1 MKRIAKG
8 NLVVMTAVLVAT
20 IVGSAAQAADAPKD
34 RVVAM
39 YFHRTERC
47 PTCQKMGSY
56 SEEAVKAA
64 FADEIKEGKV
74 AFYSI
79 DFQAAKNAKY
89 VNAYGIT
96 GPTLIVA
103 KISDNKVV
111 SRRNLE
117 DIWEHV
123 RDKPAFLQY
132 VQENVK
138 AALGERTAN
147 SGRNP
152 VISSSR

>member
-1 MKRIAKG
+1 MQRIAASMLF
-8 NLVVMTAVLVAT
+8 LVTATVFGTL
-20 IVGSAAQAADAPKD
+20 AANAVQAADAPKD

-47 PTCQKMGSY
+47 PTCRKMGSY
-56 SEEAVKAA
+56 SEEAVKTA

-74 AFYSI
+74 AFYYI
-79 DFQAAKNAKY
+79 DFQAAKNARY

-111 SRRNLE
+111 SHRNLE
-117 DIWEHV
+117 NIWEHV

-147 SGRNP
+147 SGRNS

>member
-1 MKRIAKG
+1 MQRIAASM
-8 NLVVMTAVLVAT
+8 LFVVAVTVIGT
-20 IVGSAAQAADAPKD
+20 MAANVIQAADAPKD

-56 SEEAVKAA
+56 SEEAVAA
-64 FADEIKEGKV
+64 FADEIQEGKV
-74 AFYSI
+74 AFYYI
-79 DFQAAKNAKY
+79 DFQVPQNAKY
-89 VNAYGIT
+89 VNAYGVT

-111 SRRNLE
+111 SHRNLE